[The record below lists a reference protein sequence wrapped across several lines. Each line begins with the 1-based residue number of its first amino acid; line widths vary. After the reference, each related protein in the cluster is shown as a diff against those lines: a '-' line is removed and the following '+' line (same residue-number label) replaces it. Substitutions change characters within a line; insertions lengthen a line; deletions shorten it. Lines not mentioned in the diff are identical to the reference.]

1 MSVAR
6 LMHDPL
12 GRPLIM
18 GIVNVTPDSFS
29 DGGKF
34 INQNKAVEHGVMLLQ
49 QGAHILDIGGES
61 SRPGAQAVEIKEEI
75 GRVVPVIEKLAKHG
89 ACISI
94 DTRNAATMRAA
105 LNAGASVINDI
116 SALEYDS
123 GSIDVAAQAQ
133 VPVILMHKR
142 GDPATMQEKP
152 FYNNVVEDVYTYLD
166 SRINACETAGIEKK
180 NIIIDP
186 GIGFGKTIE
195 HNMLLHRNIRKFQGL
210 GCEILFGSSRK
221 RFIAELSS
229 GENASER
236 LPGSLASVLW
246 ARSQGV
252 RMFRVHDVKETVQA
266 LKIYDAISMASAS

>member
-12 GRPLIM
+12 GNPVIM

-29 DGGKF
+29 DGGHFLNK
-34 INQNKAVEHGVMLLQ
+34 NKAVEHGVMLLQ

-61 SRPGAQAVEIKEEI
+61 SRPGAQVVEINEEI
-75 GRVVPVIEKLAKHG
+75 DRVVPVIEQLTKHG

-94 DTRNAATMRAA
+94 DTRNAATMQAA
-105 LNAGASVINDI
+105 LNAGASLINDI
-116 SALEYDS
+116 SALEHDS
-123 GSIDVAAQAQ
+123 ESIAVVSQAH

-142 GDPATMQEKP
+142 GEPATMQKKP
-152 FYNNVVEDVYTYLD
+152 FYNNVVGDVYTYLD
-166 SRINACETAGIEKK
+166 SRIKVCETAGIERK

-186 GIGFGKTIE
+186 GIGFGKTVE
-195 HNMLLHRNIRKFQGL
+195 HNLLLHRNISKFQDL

-221 RFIAELSS
+221 RFIAELSN
-229 GENASER
+229 GEDASER